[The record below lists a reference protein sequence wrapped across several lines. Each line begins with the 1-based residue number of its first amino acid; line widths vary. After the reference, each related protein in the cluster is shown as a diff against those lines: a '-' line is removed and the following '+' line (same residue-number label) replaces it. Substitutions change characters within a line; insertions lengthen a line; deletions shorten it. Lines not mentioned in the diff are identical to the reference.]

1 MNRLTKVAVIACATL
16 SSSKSSRTASRRV
29 SIEYASVETR
39 VADCSGDLITRLS
52 ATERLAVARVRV
64 GDCG

>member
-1 MNRLTKVAVIACATL
+1 MRVRAYATL

-29 SIEYASVETR
+29 SIEHASVETR
-39 VADCSGDLITRLS
+39 VADCSGDLMTRLS
-52 ATERLAVARVRV
+52 AIKRLAVARVRV